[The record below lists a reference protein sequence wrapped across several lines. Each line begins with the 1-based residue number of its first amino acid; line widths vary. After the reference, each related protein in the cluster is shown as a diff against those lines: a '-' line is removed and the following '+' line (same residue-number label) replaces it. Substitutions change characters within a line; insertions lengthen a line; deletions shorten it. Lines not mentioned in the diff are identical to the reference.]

1 MESNITATDNSIL
14 LCKNKSTINNPI
26 KDTIS
31 QFDVMNYLGEYLILL
46 LNIME
51 EYLILL

>member
-1 MESNITATDNSIL
+1 MESNKTVTDNSAF
-14 LCKNKSTINNPI
+14 LCKNKQTINNPI
-26 KDTIS
+26 KGDIS

-46 LNIME
+46 LTFMD